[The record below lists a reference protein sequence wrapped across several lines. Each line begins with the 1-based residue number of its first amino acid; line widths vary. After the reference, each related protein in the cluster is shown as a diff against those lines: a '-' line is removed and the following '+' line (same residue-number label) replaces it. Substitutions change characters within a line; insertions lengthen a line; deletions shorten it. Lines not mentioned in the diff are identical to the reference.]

1 MIPAL
6 YYVKKERKHMVYLV
20 FCLTDGKFRDVR
32 NEFEL
37 RAEKEFVGRP
47 TSEVLLKEK
56 MPLRFWEK
64 MSSAKMK
71 LLMSLRGETHLL
83 DPERILYLEINGRIL
98 RAHLDGSE
106 EVCETYA
113 QLKDVEEMLEKIG
126 FLRISRF
133 YIVAV
138 CHITAIQGG
147 EVRLSSGERFRIG
160 RSYREKLK
168 IVLVEKN
175 MRPGK

>member
-1 MIPAL
+1 ML
-6 YYVKKERKHMVYLV
+6 YLV
-20 FCLTDGKFRDVR
+20 FCLTDGTFRDIQD
-32 NEFEL
+32 EFDFQSETM
-37 RAEKEFVGRP
+37 FVDYH
-47 TSEVLLKEK
+47 TSDVFLKEK
-56 MPLRFWEK
+56 TPPRFWEK
-64 MSSAKMK
+64 MTSAKMK
-71 LLMSLRGETHLL
+71 LVMSLKGETHIL
-83 DPERILYLEINGRIL
+83 DPEKILYLEINGKIL
-98 RAHLDGSE
+98 RAHLEGSK

-113 QLKDVEEMLEKIG
+113 QLTDVEEMLEKIG

-133 YIVAV
+133 YIVSI

-168 IVLVEKN
+168 MVLVEKN